1 MIPTVTTSARVSI
14 HININTEA
22 INEWDGGSRVRAPS
36 TLDLAG
42 GDRKRSSIRHRADR
56 MQVSSAMNSPTGPVW
71 SCNAAQYADGRILES
86 SAIRHAG
93 RSTVRAIP
101 IQSSDRDSPQ

>member
-42 GDRKRSSIRHRADR
+42 GDG
-56 MQVSSAMNSPTGPVW
+56 T
-71 SCNAAQYADGRILES
+71 E
-86 SAIRHAG
+86 
-93 RSTVRAIP
+93 
-101 IQSSDRDSPQ
+101 SDRQSGIERIGCRLAPR